1 MQKIESVDIIL
12 SLPAGPRLHGN
23 PRGGRAKTFAKRARS
38 RQTGFRDDLDAQR
51 KGGMYMATD
60 FRPISDADWPE
71 LLAALKGGFATGLN
85 VYRTMA
91 HHPDLLAA
99 WAPLRAHVVTAPAL
113 TPDQSEVVILRTG
126 HRLGAAYEWAHHVH
140 RGRKI
145 GMSDPRIASI
155 AGPTAAMSSEDATL
169 ARAVD
174 ELFDDRRLSP
184 ATQSALLDLI
194 GAKGMFDLIATVGF
208 YSVLGFI
215 VESFATP
222 IDAAVAAELKETPLA

>member
-1 MQKIESVDIIL
+1 MVTEFQHI
-12 SLPAGPRLHGN
+12 
-23 PRGGRAKTFAKRARS
+23 T
-38 RQTGFRDDLDAQR
+38 DD
-51 KGGMYMATD
+51 
-60 FRPISDADWPE
+60 DWPE
-71 LLAALKGGFATGLN
+71 SLAASKGGFATGLN

-99 WAPLRAHVVTAPAL
+99 WAPLRAHVVTNPSL

-145 GMSDPRIASI
+145 GMGDARIASI
-155 AGPTAAMSSEDATL
+155 AGPLAAMTAADATL

-174 ELFDDRRLSP
+174 DLFDTRRLSP
-184 ATQSALLDLI
+184 ASQQSLVDLV
-194 GAKGMFDLIATVGF
+194 GAQGMFDLIATVGF

-215 VESFATP
+215 VESFDTP
-222 IDAAVAAELKETPLA
+222 IDTAVAAELKEKPLAM

>member
-1 MQKIESVDIIL
+1 MTTEFQ
-12 SLPAGPRLHGN
+12 
-23 PRGGRAKTFAKRARS
+23 
-38 RQTGFRDDLDAQR
+38 
-51 KGGMYMATD
+51 
-60 FRPISDADWPE
+60 PITDADWPE
-71 LLAALKGGFATGLN
+71 SLVALKGGFATGLN

-99 WAPLRAHVVTAPAL
+99 WAPLRAHVVTNPSL

-145 GMSDPRIASI
+145 GMDDARIASI
-155 AGPTAAMSSEDATL
+155 AGPLAAMTAADATL

-174 ELFDDRRLSP
+174 DLFDTRRLSP
-184 ATQSALLDLI
+184 ASQQALVDLV
-194 GAKGMFDLIATVGF
+194 GAQGMFDLIATVGF

-215 VESFATP
+215 VESFDTP
-222 IDAAVAAELKETPLA
+222 IDTAVAAELKEKPLAM